1 MFMFLHPQRLN
12 SGFPMRA
19 ALRGLAMLAIFL
31 TLPLILPGCI
41 TSQERGREL
50 ARVAKDWCLSIRASQ
65 VIPVYP
71 LTQDLMP
78 GDVFLTSTPIGEEVQ
93 QFEEKGFL
101 PLDQHM
107 ARLDIDDVS
116 DGLHQFYAGRFDE
129 TDHAFPSK
137 VAWNGFPSAKF
148 PTYSFEISR
157 SGGLSLAVPIEGVP
171 VGFNFLGAAAATG
184 TIDISD
190 ATTIGLDIDRLDPL
204 VEDWANDRKAKLSAY
219 GSFEND
225 PPDRRVFLRVITR
238 VYYTRKVDIQLMDKN
253 ASGSDL
259 AAGFEIPLA
268 IPGNPLQTSTNAELF
283 QGVVEKLNASL
294 QGTQIGG
301 KVKVVTA
308 SRRSIGLTETFDR
321 PVVIGYLAYD
331 RRILAD
337 GTLSPP
343 VSTLVRVR
351 GGQAFEPL
359 LMNFDSGGLI
369 TAWYTKDEAK
379 RLPMIQAW
387 IDRNVPGTDAVAF
400 LSLENFSAARARMIR
415 DLNIR

>member
-1 MFMFLHPQRLN
+1 MHDSQRN
-12 SGFPMRA
+12 SK
-19 ALRGLAMLAIFL
+19 LISNISIQITVRGLTVLAFFL
-31 TLPLILPGCI
+31 FMPGCI
-41 TSQERGREL
+41 TSQEKGREL

-71 LTQDLMP
+71 LTQDLIP
-78 GDVFLTSTPIGEEVQ
+78 GDVFLTSTSIGEEVRL
-93 QFEEKGFL
+93 FEEKGFL

-107 ARLDIDDVS
+107 VRLDIDDVS
-116 DGLHQFYAGRFDE
+116 GALQDFYAGRFDE
-129 TDHAFPSK
+129 SNHAFPTK
-137 VAWNGFPSAKF
+137 VAWDAFPSAKF

-157 SGGLSLAVPIEGVP
+157 SGGLSLAVPVQGVP

-184 TIDISD
+184 TIAISD

-204 VEDWANDRKAKLSAY
+204 VEDWANERRSKLSAY

-259 AAGFEIPLA
+259 AVGFDIPLA
-268 IPGNPLQTSTNAELF
+268 IPGNPQQTSTNAELF
-283 QGVVEKLNASL
+283 EGVVDKLNASL
-294 QGTQIGG
+294 QAVQIGG

-351 GGQAFEPL
+351 GGTAFEPL
-359 LMNFDSGGLI
+359 LMNFESGGLI
-369 TAWYTKDEAK
+369 TAWYTKDEPK
-379 RLPMIQAW
+379 RLPMIRAW
-387 IDRNVPGTDAVAF
+387 IDQNLPGTDAVEF
-400 LSLENFSAARARMIR
+400 LSLENFAAARARMIR